1 MVSGAS
7 ASGGSTFFFSFRF
20 SIFTFFKI
28 QNYYASLIL
37 DILYMKPL
45 STEYLNLTFFY
56 FLFQQIGAEFWV
68 NCENY
73 DKSNKTGAQ
82 VKIHQP

>member
-1 MVSGAS
+1 MVSP
-7 ASGGSTFFFSFRF
+7 FSFLFVFRF
-20 SIFTFFKI
+20 SFFFKI

-73 DKSNKTGAQ
+73 DKSNKIGAQ
-82 VKIHQP
+82 IKIHQP